1 MVVSSSSSV
10 AACDESSAGAL
21 CVQLSAPT
29 RTLRILPF
37 QNSRFARA
45 AELSSRSRQLPS
57 SFAALQEKRV
67 RGQPETASQQKQK
80 QNRITTET
88 KTKLINRNEVKYQTL
103 CTQPHLLL
111 QSLQLSVHVDQAYR
125 AQVNNPQ
132 QGLAVGS

>member
-1 MVVSSSSSV
+1 MTNRQQ
-10 AACDESSAGAL
+10 ARCACSFPPQPPPSASYL
-21 CVQLSAPT
+21 F
-29 RTLRILPF
+29 RILGLHARRNFGRVVGSCHLLLQPF
-37 QNSRFARA
+37 K
-45 AELSSRSRQLPS
+45 RSAYEASLKPHHNRN
-57 SFAALQEKRV
+57 KNK
-67 RGQPETASQQKQK
+67 TASQQKQK

-132 QGLAVGS
+132 QRLEVGS